1 MSRYGPLLLMLGLFL
16 GPGYYIV
23 SEYLSG
29 EPGEAFVLTERATR
43 WALPDGTIM
52 RFARGQAYR
61 PVAIDLDPKMNRIGL
76 ELTFEFASDGQGA
89 AAAEGDEYEATLLQ
103 GDQPIL
109 RRTLTVKGK
118 AGGKRKLDVGSLEVY
133 YPGSYIF
140 LLEAP
145 AAPRV
150 PVAQVALALRHKIE
164 TVFMPYVIVGAVLL
178 VVGLA
183 LSLEPYLPGRRS
195 R

>member
-29 EPGEAFVLTERATR
+29 EPGEIFVLSERAQR

-52 RFARGQAYR
+52 RFPRGQAYR
-61 PVAIDLDPKMNRIGL
+61 PVAIDLDPNMNRIGL
-76 ELTFEFASDGQGA
+76 ELTFEFAPTAEDGRSGDS
-89 AAAEGDEYEATLLQ
+89 DEYEATLLQ

-109 RRTLTVKGK
+109 RRTLLVKAK
-118 AGGKRKLDVGSLEVY
+118 PGGKRKVDVGSLEVY
-133 YPGSYIF
+133 YPGSYVF
-140 LLEAP
+140 LLEGPATPWAP
-145 AAPRV
+145 VVQAT
-150 PVAQVALALRHKIE
+150 LALRHKIE
-164 TVFMPYVIVGAVLL
+164 TVFMPFVVAGAVLL

-183 LSLEPYLPGRRS
+183 LSLEPYLPGS
-195 R
+195 RKG